1 MFGKL
6 VLILATVSQAR
17 HLRGPGL
24 QSEFNI
30 TNMTASTSEPHTNT
44 SAGGAGAVA
53 VAVAVAG
60 AGAGAGAGK
69 SLVPY
74 YMPKYKF
81 PMCPAQKSK
90 QVAIY
95 KNSTGF
101 RSEL

>member
-30 TNMTASTSEPHTNT
+30 TNMTASTSEPQTNT
-44 SAGGAGAVA
+44 SAG
-53 VAVAVAG
+53 G

>member
-30 TNMTASTSEPHTNT
+30 TNMTASTSEPQTNT
-44 SAGGAGAVA
+44 SAGGAGAG
-53 VAVAVAG
+53 AVAG
-60 AGAGAGAGK
+60 AVAGAITGK

>member
-30 TNMTASTSEPHTNT
+30 TNMTASTSEPQTNT
-44 SAGGAGAVA
+44 SAGGAGA
-53 VAVAVAG
+53 G
-60 AGAGAGAGK
+60 AITGK